1 MCTFLIAGCLAA
13 DGPASPSSWSVSL
26 LVVEEADADADAD
39 TEDEGAGDEFADR
52 LKKIMRMVSIVCLL

>member
-26 LVVEEADADADAD
+26 LVVEEADADAD